1 MTSAKCTRVAPTA
14 SADLPVA
21 NSSRDLR
28 QDAITEWIKEVV
40 RTQIAPNHFKVVAQG
55 RELFEQEG
63 LTGVNNVSCA
73 TCHGGAQWTR
83 SLVDYVAPPSPNLA
97 PAGDVVAT
105 LKASTHFTILVKA
118 IESTNLA
125 ATLSKAPNLTLFAP
139 TDEAFRALPAG
150 QLDRLLLP
158 ANVPLLQKVVIY
170 HLVNLPIESAK
181 IRGAKGPV
189 KTVANTDIQLD
200 GSGEVLLVNN
210 ADIIQADVK
219 AANGV
224 IIHAIDKVLL
234 PADVNLASGPAL
246 TASNGGAH

>member
-1 MTSAKCTRVAPTA
+1 MQHHRLLATA
-14 SADLPVA
+14 SVAALILCPVA
-21 NSSRDLR
+21 VIA
-28 QDAITEWIKEVV
+28 QPVTTAPADAPAQPAPAAAPAPAATPAPIT
-40 RTQIAPNHFKVVAQG
+40 AAQ
-55 RELFEQEG
+55 L
-63 LTGVNNVSCA
+63 
-73 TCHGGAQWTR
+73 
-83 SLVDYVAPPSPNLA
+83 PPSPNLA
-97 PAGDVVAT
+97 PAGDLVAT
-105 LKASTHFTILVKA
+105 LRASTHFTILVKA
-118 IESTNLA
+118 IDSTNLA

-189 KTVANTDIQLD
+189 KTVANADIQLD

-234 PADVNLASGPAL
+234 PSDVNLASGPAQ
-246 TASNGGAH
+246 TASTGGSH